1 MSRAQSR
8 QALGAICVVLA
19 LVIVA
24 AWTGAAFALEPSR
37 FAASRFSGK
46 FELVPLFDA
55 GHRPVLDNGHT
66 DYAERNRIGFR
77 TEAGDLI
84 VVPAGAPTDLASIPR
99 FVWPLMPP
107 DGPYAEAAAFHDECY
122 RTRGAFDRYGLRG
135 RNRAAP
141 YDRGGCDEIL
151 REAMVAL
158 GVPWGPRVPIW
169 AAVRLFGGAG
179 WGS

>member
-1 MSRAQSR
+1 MTER
-8 QALGAICVVLA
+8 QANCALGTISAVLG
-19 LVIVA
+19 LLIVA
-24 AWTGAAFALEPSR
+24 CWDGAALAGEPSR
-37 FAASRFSGK
+37 FTGK

-55 GHRPVLDNGHT
+55 GHRPVIDNGHT

-77 TEAGDLI
+77 TDAGELV
-84 VVPAGAPTDLASIPR
+84 VVPAGAPTDLASIPQ

-135 RNRAAP
+135 RDRDGAFTRAE
-141 YDRGGCDEIL
+141 CDEIL

-158 GVPWGPRVPIW
+158 GVTWWPRVPIW
-169 AAVRLFGGAG
+169 AAVRLFGGRG
-179 WGS
+179 WGD